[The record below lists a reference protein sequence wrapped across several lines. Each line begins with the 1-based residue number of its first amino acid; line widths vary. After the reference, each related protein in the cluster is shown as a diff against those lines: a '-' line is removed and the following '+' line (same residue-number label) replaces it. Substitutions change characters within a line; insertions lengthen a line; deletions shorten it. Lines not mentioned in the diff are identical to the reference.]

1 MSETHYT
8 TVDAFVARGCSS
20 TPRTTLPFSS
30 SSSSSSTS
38 MTALQAEAKKTKK
51 ADIPAIRKKEFVSL
65 MAEELGYTK
74 LDAELA
80 LTTALDLIAEN
91 LTAGNKVV
99 LPGFGTFEP
108 RTRSARKGRNP
119 KTGAEIDIQ
128 ASIGAGFSP
137 AKALKDKLNG
147 RDDKLRNDEEK

>member
-1 MSETHYT
+1 MEI
-8 TVDAFVARGCSS
+8 FLL
-20 TPRTTLPFSS
+20 LPFFWKRTNHSP
-30 SSSSSSTS
+30 TN
-38 MTALQAEAKKTKK
+38 
-51 ADIPAIRKKEFVSL
+51 
-65 MAEELGYTK
+65 
-74 LDAELA
+74 
-80 LTTALDLIAEN
+80 TTAHALHGIITNYITLKPKSKNHTHTHNTIIYIYTYIYIYIYTCIYIYTYIQN

-147 RDDKLRNDEEK
+147 RGE

>member
-1 MSETHYT
+1 MTPQTFNSSHSLRFSIHGN
-8 TVDAFVARGCSS
+8 VFVASLFWK
-20 TPRTTLPFSS
+20 RTIHSPSN
-30 SSSSSSTS
+30 
-38 MTALQAEAKKTKK
+38 
-51 ADIPAIRKKEFVSL
+51 
-65 MAEELGYTK
+65 
-74 LDAELA
+74 
-80 LTTALDLIAEN
+80 TTAHALHGIITNYITLKPNQNPKTHDHTYIYIFKYIYTYLQN

-99 LPGFGTFEP
+99 LPGFETFEP

-147 RDDKLRNDEEK
+147 RGE